1 MWDMKVWPY
10 FIFIN
15 ESNYKSN
22 ITLMYMSI
30 IIKKNNIKMYIMLE
44 DLMKHTNFSD
54 TLSYIHKNII

>member
-1 MWDMKVWPY
+1 
-10 FIFIN
+10 
-15 ESNYKSN
+15 
-22 ITLMYMSI
+22 MYMSI